1 MTTPEKPD
9 KNKPYL
15 AGKHI
20 PHVVDELM
28 VCLNEIKEKG
38 WKPEHGPKLADLFVQ
53 LHELAV
59 QIEIPLIEVLVNH
72 LNELLIPF
80 LHPPYPSM
88 PNDKLKSLYGYAT
101 KLKEALA
108 LHLVEGSPVHHVK
121 NRPTLIIGLK
131 DKGCAK
137 ELAGQ
142 LDYYSYRCLKCDSMS
157 DLLQIA
163 HTKNVGAILVDI
175 DFCSAADSSVLK
187 DISEKIPIIFISSGR
202 EDNTAS
208 RLFAVQ
214 SGGHA
219 YFVRPIEFTDLIE
232 KIDQLVTPVHEMIP
246 YRILI
251 IEDSNVNANAIKKHL
266 IKAGMLT
273 EILNNPLQVYD
284 KLNEF
289 QPDLIM
295 MDLVLPQCSGID
307 LAKVIRQSDL
317 FVNIPIIFLTAK
329 NDKEKEL
336 NAINEAGDD
345 YLPKSFTKEQLINAV
360 KTRAQRYRTLRAGM
374 TQDSLTG
381 LLNHTRI
388 LEQLDLEIARSKRN
402 KTPLCFAMLDIDYF
416 KSVNDAHGHPVGDH
430 VIKGLARLLKQR
442 LRKIDSIGRYG
453 GEEFTLILP
462 DTNAEDFLKTLDDI
476 RRGFAN
482 LLHRSSIPDL
492 EFTATFSAGLAA
504 FNEKEHGLD
513 DLVQC
518 ADKALYQ
525 AKEAGRNRIVLFNQ
539 C

>member
-1 MTTPEKPD
+1 MTKPEKPD

-28 VCLNEIKEKG
+28 ECLNEIKEKG

-59 QIEIPLIEVLVNH
+59 QIEIPVIEVLVNY

-88 PNDKLKSLYGYAT
+88 PNEKLKSLYGYAT
-101 KLKEALA
+101 KLKEALDM
-108 LHLVEGSPVHHVK
+108 HLVEGSPIHQVK
-121 NRPTLIIGLK
+121 NRSTLIIGLK
-131 DKGCAK
+131 DKVLAK

-142 LDYYSYRCLKCDSMS
+142 LDYFNYRCMVCDKMS
-157 DLLQIA
+157 DLVRTASHSLS
-163 HTKNVGAILVDI
+163 KNVGAIIVDI
-175 DFCSAADSSVLK
+175 DFCSLEDSNVLK
-187 DISEKIPIIFISSGR
+187 EIGEKISIIFISSGR
-202 EDNTAS
+202 EDNAAS

-214 SGGHA
+214 SGGQA

-232 KIDQLVTPVHEMIP
+232 KIDQLVTPINEMIP

-251 IEDSNVNANAIKKHL
+251 IENSNSQANAIKKHL
-266 IKAGMLT
+266 KKAGMLT
-273 EILNNPLQVYD
+273 EILNNPLQICDV
-284 KLNEF
+284 LNEF
-289 QPDLIM
+289 QPDLIL
-295 MDLVLPQCSGID
+295 MDLYMPMCSGFD
-307 LAKVIRQSDL
+307 LAKVIRQQDL
-317 FVNIPIIFLTAK
+317 FVSIPIVFLSVTAI
-329 NDKEKEL
+329 DEG
-336 NAINEAGDD
+336 GDD
-345 YLPKSFTKEQLINAV
+345 FLPKSFTKEQLINAV

-416 KSVNDAHGHPVGDH
+416 KSVNDAHGHPVGDN

-462 DTNAEDFLKTLDDI
+462 DTNAEDFLKTLDEI

-492 EFTATFSAGLAA
+492 EFTATFSAGLAD
-504 FNEKEHGLD
+504 FKEEDHDLD

-525 AKEAGRNRIVLFNQ
+525 AKENGRNRIVLFLNNINQ
-539 C
+539 